1 MKDFGRAVKMYI
13 ISSFSMILLVFG
25 LGTAIMALSAMAAD
39 PAKRGDK
46 DYWDMLGVMGL
57 MHCMLIV
64 IFFLGNVKI
73 SRYKFFGSLPQ
84 AKTLFTLVQA
94 AVMGAL
100 CIVMDISAF
109 TIAMVRCGADT
120 AADLLIIDS
129 ADTVIACLLN
139 ATMQKQKNR
148 FITVAL
154 GLLFIIFIDQVPV
167 LKRMELSNYGFGL
180 SLPQAAAAAAAI
192 YIAGFLLV
200 FLAMKL
206 WWEKSGRN
214 YNNAAVHQNI
224 LTLDR

>member
-46 DYWDMLGVMGL
+46 DYWDMLGAMGL

-84 AKTLFTLVQA
+84 AKTLFTLVPA

-154 GLLFIIFIDQVPV
+154 GLHFIIFINQVPV

>member
-84 AKTLFTLVQA
+84 AKTLFTLVPA

>member
-13 ISSFSMILLVFG
+13 MTSFSMIFLVFG
-25 LGTAIMALSAMAAD
+25 LGTAIMALVAMATD

-84 AKTLFTLVQA
+84 AKILFTLVPA
-94 AVMGAL
+94 AVVGAL
-100 CIVMDISAF
+100 CIVLDIFVF

-129 ADTVIACLLN
+129 VDTVIACLLN
-139 ATMQKQKNR
+139 ATMQKQKNK

-154 GLLFIIFIDQVPV
+154 GLLFILFLDQVPL
-167 LKRMELSNYGFGL
+167 LKRMRMSNYGFGL
-180 SLPQAAAAAAAI
+180 SLPQAAVVAATV

-200 FLAMKL
+200 CLAMKL

-214 YNNAAVHQNI
+214 YNNAVVHQNI
-224 LTLDR
+224 LALDR